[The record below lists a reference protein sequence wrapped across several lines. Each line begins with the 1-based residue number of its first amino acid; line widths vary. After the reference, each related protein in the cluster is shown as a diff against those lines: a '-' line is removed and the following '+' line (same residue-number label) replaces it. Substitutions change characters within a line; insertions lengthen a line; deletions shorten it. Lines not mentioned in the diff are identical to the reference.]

1 MKRRR
6 KKEQEAQGKHGP
18 HLLSMIWFGFN
29 TLPVNVLLNYG
40 IHELLRSRKSKSTST
55 VPFLEA
61 LIIWAMELPV
71 EQLFV
76 TS

>member
-1 MKRRR
+1 M
-6 KKEQEAQGKHGP
+6 
-18 HLLSMIWFGFN
+18 MWFGFN

>member
-6 KKEQEAQGKHGP
+6 KKEQEAQGKHRP
-18 HLLSMIWFGFN
+18 HLFSVMWFGFN
-29 TLPVNVLLNYG
+29 TLLVNVLLNYG

-71 EQLFV
+71 
-76 TS
+76 